1 MSNFNLNSVAMLCE
15 FNASV
20 WTARK
25 LDKKKSDD
33 VVTGSG
39 AKAKG
44 AARVNKHLLAGRTE
58 LEDITKLVTEA
69 RNYVYENTTPWSD
82 AGQRLIITARLPKFD
97 ARIEEYKGQFNTL
110 VTAFVDLYP
119 TLITAQAM
127 ALGDMF
133 NRAEFPSASEIA
145 HKFAISCDYIPVPA
159 AGDIRVDIGNQ
170 AQDELRA
177 RLEATSN
184 ARLNKAMADVT
195 ERFVSHLKRMSDR
208 LVTDIDDKTGEAK
221 GRRFTET
228 LVSSA
233 FELCDLVRDYNVTGD
248 STLSEARKT
257 LEAAL
262 TGVTV
267 VTLRDDPIKREEVR
281 AATTSILNKF
291 SF

>member
-25 LDKKKSDD
+25 LDKKKSEQ
-33 VVTGSG
+33 VVVSSG
-39 AKAKG
+39 AASKG
-44 AARVNKHLLAGRTE
+44 AARVNKNLLSGRGE
-58 LEDITKLVTEA
+58 LEAIGSLVGEA
-69 RNYVYENTTPWSD
+69 RTYVYENTTPWSD

-97 ARIEEYKGQFNTL
+97 TRIEDYKSRFNLL
-110 VTAFVDLYP
+110 VDDFVNLYP

-133 NRAEFPSASEIA
+133 DRSEFPSASEIR
-145 HKFAISCDYIPVPA
+145 HKFAMSCDYIPVPA

-195 ERFVSHLKRMSDR
+195 ERFVGHLRRMADR
-208 LVTDIDDKTGEAK
+208 LVTEKDKNGEDK
-221 GRRFTET
+221 SRRFTET

-248 STLSEARKT
+248 PVLGEARKA
-257 LEAAL
+257 LESAL

-281 AATTSILNKF
+281 VATNTILSKF
-291 SF
+291 KF

>member
-1 MSNFNLNSVAMLCE
+1 
-15 FNASV
+15 V

-25 LDKKKSDD
+25 LDKKKSEQ
-33 VVTGSG
+33 VVVSSG
-39 AKAKG
+39 AASKG
-44 AARVNKHLLAGRTE
+44 AARVNKNLLSGRGE
-58 LEDITKLVTEA
+58 LEAIGSLVGEA
-69 RNYVYENTTPWSD
+69 RTYVYENTTPWSD

-97 ARIEEYKGQFNTL
+97 TRIEDYKSRFNLL
-110 VTAFVDLYP
+110 VDDFVNLYP

-133 NRAEFPSASEIA
+133 DRSEFPSASEIR
-145 HKFAISCDYIPVPA
+145 HKFAMSCDYIPVPA

-195 ERFVSHLKRMSDR
+195 ERFVGHLRRMADR
-208 LVTDIDDKTGEAK
+208 LVTEKDKNGEDK
-221 GRRFTET
+221 SRRFTET

-248 STLSEARKT
+248 PVLGEARKA
-257 LEAAL
+257 LESAL

-281 AATTSILNKF
+281 VATNTILSKF
-291 SF
+291 KF

>member
-25 LDKKKSDD
+25 LDRKKTDD
-33 VVTGSG
+33 VVSGSG
-39 AKAKG
+39 ATSKA
-44 AARVNKHLLAGRTE
+44 AARVNKNLLAGRPE
-58 LEDITKLVTEA
+58 LEEISSLVGEA
-69 RNYVYENTTPWSD
+69 RTYVYANTTPWSD

-97 ARIEEYKGQFNTL
+97 ARIEEFKAQFNDK
-110 VTAFVDLYP
+110 VDAFVNLYP

-127 ALGDMF
+127 VLGDMF
-133 NRAEFPSASEIA
+133 NRSDFPSASEIA

-177 RLEATSN
+177 RLEATAN
-184 ARLNKAMADVT
+184 KRLNKAMADVT
-195 ERFVSHLKRMSDR
+195 ERFVEHLKRMADR
-208 LVTDIDDKTGEAK
+208 LVTDTDAK
-221 GRRFTET
+221 GELKSRRFTDT

-233 FELCDLVRDYNVTGD
+233 FELCDLVRDYNVTND
-248 STLSEARKT
+248 PTLSQARLT
-257 LEAAL
+257 LETAL
-262 TGVTV
+262 SGVTV

-291 SF
+291 KF

>member
-25 LDKKKSDD
+25 LDRKKSDD
-33 VVTGSG
+33 VVNGAG

-44 AARVNKHLLAGRTE
+44 AARVNKNLLAGRGE
-58 LEDITKLVTEA
+58 LEAIGSLVGEA
-69 RNYVYENTTPWSD
+69 RTYVYENTTPWSD

-97 ARIEEYKGQFNTL
+97 SRIEDYKSRFNLL
-110 VTAFVDLYP
+110 VDDFVNLYP

-133 NRAEFPSASEIA
+133 DRSEFPSASEIR
-145 HKFAISCDYIPVPA
+145 HKFAMSCDYIPVPA

-195 ERFVSHLKRMSDR
+195 ERFVGHLRRMADR
-208 LVTDIDDKTGEAK
+208 LVTEKDKNGEDK
-221 GRRFTET
+221 SRRFTET

-248 STLSEARKT
+248 PVLGEARKA
-257 LEAAL
+257 LESAL

-281 AATTSILNKF
+281 VATNTILSKF
-291 SF
+291 KF

>member
-25 LDKKKSDD
+25 LDRKKSDD
-33 VVTGSG
+33 VVNGAG

-44 AARVNKHLLAGRTE
+44 AARVNKNLLAGRGE
-58 LEDITKLVTEA
+58 LEAIGSLVGEA
-69 RNYVYENTTPWSD
+69 RTYVYENTTPWSD

-97 ARIEEYKGQFNTL
+97 TRIEDYKSRFNLL
-110 VTAFVDLYP
+110 VDDFVNLYP

-133 NRAEFPSASEIA
+133 DRSEFPSASEIR
-145 HKFAISCDYIPVPA
+145 HKFAMSCDYIPVPA

-184 ARLNKAMADVT
+184 TRLNKAMADVT
-195 ERFVSHLKRMSDR
+195 ERFVGHLRRMADR
-208 LVTDIDDKTGEAK
+208 LVTEKDKNGEDK
-221 GRRFTET
+221 SRRFTET

-248 STLSEARKT
+248 PVLGEARKA
-257 LEAAL
+257 LESAL

-281 AATTSILNKF
+281 VATNTILSKF
-291 SF
+291 KF

>member
-25 LDKKKSDD
+25 LDRKKTDD
-33 VVTGSG
+33 VVNGSG
-39 AKAKG
+39 ATSKA
-44 AARVNKHLLAGRTE
+44 AARVNKNLLAGRPE
-58 LEDITKLVTEA
+58 LEEISSLVGEA
-69 RNYVYENTTPWSD
+69 RTYVYANTTPWSD

-97 ARIEEYKGQFNTL
+97 ARIEDFKTLFNEK
-110 VTAFVDLYP
+110 VAAFVALYP

-133 NRAEFPSASEIA
+133 SRADFPSASEIE

-177 RLEATSN
+177 RLEATASK
-184 ARLNKAMADVT
+184 RLNKAMADVT
-195 ERFVSHLKRMSDR
+195 ERFVEHLKRMADR
-208 LVTDIDDKTGEAK
+208 LVTDTDTKGELK
-221 GRRFTET
+221 SRRFTDT

-233 FELCDLVRDYNVTGD
+233 FELCDLVRDYNVTD
-248 STLSEARKT
+248 DPLLSQARQT
-257 LEAAL
+257 LESVLA
-262 TGVTV
+262 GVTV

-291 SF
+291 KF